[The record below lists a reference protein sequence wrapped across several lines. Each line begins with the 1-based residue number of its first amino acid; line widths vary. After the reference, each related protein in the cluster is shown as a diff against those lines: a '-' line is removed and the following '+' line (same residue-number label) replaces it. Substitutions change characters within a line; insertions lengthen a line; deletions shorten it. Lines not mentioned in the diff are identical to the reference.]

1 MNGPE
6 SVWGSKWSILLKRP
20 QWDETGFSLGPG
32 GSLIIIIQG
41 ILSCHISQRLFPL
54 HTNSA
59 TFPRWKLLL
68 PSLFIFPTVA
78 PRLLALLCQI
88 WGLSTAPPLRQEE
101 VPVQVVKAHLLG
113 DCCFPM
119 RPRLSPRTCAESD
132 PGVTSLWKFGGGNT
146 EWRVPANSSGASPI
160 GQLPGGEPAPKVHPD
175 FRSAMGLLLA
185 SPKVQGEGLL

>member
-78 PRLLALLCQI
+78 P
-88 WGLSTAPPLRQEE
+88 P
-101 VPVQVVKAHLLG
+101 
-113 DCCFPM
+113 
-119 RPRLSPRTCAESD
+119 
-132 PGVTSLWKFGGGNT
+132 
-146 EWRVPANSSGASPI
+146 SSGAPVPDLGALHSPASET
-160 GQLPGGEPAPKVHPD
+160 GGGACPGRKGT
-175 FRSAMGLLLA
+175 LA
-185 SPKVQGEGLL
+185 W